1 MCNHETQ
8 TSDFT
13 ESLFSCRPELST
25 DQRLRN
31 RSVVVKH
38 FAKPPPH
45 DRLLQVV
52 LHSSFDSTQTSDSWE
67 SLKATNAV
75 FLPALHVLDGSR
87 PVLFFG

>member
-8 TSDFT
+8 TGDFIG
-13 ESLFSCRPELST
+13 SLFSYRPELST

-52 LHSSFDSTQTSDSWE
+52 LQSSFDSTVLIVWA
-67 SLKATNAV
+67 LKPLILGN
-75 FLPALHVLDGSR
+75 L
-87 PVLFFG
+87 

>member
-45 DRLLQVV
+45 DRLLQIV
-52 LHSSFDSTQTSDSWE
+52 LHSSFDSTVLIVWA
-67 SLKATNAV
+67 LKPLTLGN
-75 FLPALHVLDGSR
+75 L
-87 PVLFFG
+87 

>member
-13 ESLFSCRPELST
+13 ESLFSCRPRLST

-52 LHSSFDSTQTSDSWE
+52 LHSSFDSTVLIVWA
-67 SLKATNAV
+67 LKPLTLGN
-75 FLPALHVLDGSR
+75 L
-87 PVLFFG
+87 

>member
-31 RSVVVKH
+31 RSVVVKR

-45 DRLLQVV
+45 DRLLQIV
-52 LHSSFDSTQTSDSWE
+52 LHSSFDSTVLIVWA
-67 SLKATNAV
+67 LKPLTLGN
-75 FLPALHVLDGSR
+75 L
-87 PVLFFG
+87 

>member
-13 ESLFSCRPELST
+13 DSLFSYRPEFST

-52 LHSSFDSTQTSDSWE
+52 LHSSFDSTVLIVWA
-67 SLKATNAV
+67 LKPLILGN
-75 FLPALHVLDGSR
+75 L
-87 PVLFFG
+87 